1 MVDRQA
7 TIGLRGS
14 LADPLPNLPAWHRAR
29 RRPIGIGGRLA
40 TPPLPH
46 HRAYGSVPRRFGGL
60 RASERHHGE
69 QPMIP
74 EAFVAERTVQRAR
87 RTQPPRPLRAV
98 DGRPG
103 HPLGDVQT
111 FEFLVA
117 PAVRLP
123 LDPDNAAKPSSC
135 PAIE

>member
-29 RRPIGIGGRLA
+29 PRPIGIGGRLA

-60 RASERHHGE
+60 RAGERLHGE

-74 EAFVAERTVQRAR
+74 EAFVGEGTVQRAR

-98 DGRPG
+98 DGRPS
-103 HPLGDVQT
+103 HPLGKLQT

-117 PAVRLP
+117 AAVLLP
-123 LDPDNAAKPSSC
+123 LDTDDVGKPPSC
-135 PAIE
+135 PAVQ